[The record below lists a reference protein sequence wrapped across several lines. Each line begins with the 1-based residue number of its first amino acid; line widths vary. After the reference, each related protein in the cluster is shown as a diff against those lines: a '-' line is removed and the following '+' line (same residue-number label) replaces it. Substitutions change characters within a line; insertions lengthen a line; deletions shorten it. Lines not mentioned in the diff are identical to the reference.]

1 MFWLVHRIIYVR
13 CPFKWIF
20 FWRNGIRIFSPLS
33 WSPSQIT
40 NERQF
45 FVRLSGSPPK
55 RRPLVNWKTKQASF
69 FFYIKILSTCP
80 LSLVASTSHRFH
92 FFASVHLL
100 TMKFSQWAR
109 ECSCNYCKLSTVS
122 LANSPLF
129 VLGNQHQINE
139 AWVVCKCTF
148 AVLF

>member
-20 FWRNGIRIFSPLS
+20 FWRNGIRIFSPFS

-55 RRPLVNWKTKQASF
+55 RRPLVNWKTKLASF
-69 FFYIKILSTCP
+69 FFYNKIFSTCP
-80 LSLVASTSHRFH
+80 LSLVASTSLRFH
-92 FFASVHLL
+92 FLRQS
-100 TMKFSQWAR
+100 TYWQWNLANER
-109 ECSCNYCKLSTVS
+109 ANVPAIIVKLSTVS

>member
-20 FWRNGIRIFSPLS
+20 FWRNGIRSFSPSS
-33 WSPSQIT
+33 WGHLSPSQIT

-45 FVRLSGSPPK
+45 FMRLSGSPPK
-55 RRPLVNWKTKQASF
+55 RRPLVNWKTKLASF
-69 FFYIKILSTCP
+69 FFYNKILSTSP

-109 ECSCNYCKLSTVS
+109 ECSCNYCKIVDCFLGKFASFRVGKPAPNKRGLSR
-122 LANSPLF
+122 L
-129 VLGNQHQINE
+129 
-139 AWVVCKCTF
+139 
-148 AVLF
+148 